1 MFLCIVMDYYSK
13 GDLRSI
19 INDYQ
24 AKKIPV
30 PEEVRK
36 GVHAA

>member
-1 MFLCIVMDYYSK
+1 MFLCIVMDYYKK

-24 AKKIPV
+24 EKKIPV

-36 GVHAA
+36 GLHAA